1 MAQNAGSYN
10 NVLGF
15 GDYNFPNVKWEIGAL
30 PPRIESITN
39 ENRQLNRLLEFLR
52 SQLMFQVVMAPT
64 RKKNTLD
71 LILVNNERMINNYDQ
86 QVNETLSDHN
96 TLVVEMNCVPEKT
109 AKEKPL
115 KEYYITDIHRY
126 DTRLKNNESRWDD
139 FTRLMNLD
147 NWEDE
152 GYVSDN

>member
-1 MAQNAGSYN
+1 
-10 NVLGF
+10 
-15 GDYNFPNVKWEIGAL
+15 
-30 PPRIESITN
+30 
-39 ENRQLNRLLEFLR
+39 
-52 SQLMFQVVMAPT
+52 MFQIVMDPT

-71 LILVNNERMINNYDQ
+71 LILVNNERMIKNYDQ

-96 TLVVEMNCVPEKT
+96 TLVVEMNCVPDKT
-109 AKEKPL
+109 VKEKPL
-115 KEYYITDIHRY
+115 KEYYMTDIHKY

-152 GYVSDN
+152 GYASDSSLYKGQIGANIPAAANYQTHNLHLPNCPGS